1 MSEWE
6 VEVVE
11 KGRFK
16 RHSEVSNEVFV
27 LDGEM
32 EDVCCGEE
40 RVYEINSYKSKNI
53 RMWMGKAKGGKD
65 VG

>member
-6 VEVVE
+6 DEVVG

-40 RVYEINSYKSKNI
+40 RVYEINLYKSKNI
-53 RMWMGKAKGGKD
+53 RM
-65 VG
+65 